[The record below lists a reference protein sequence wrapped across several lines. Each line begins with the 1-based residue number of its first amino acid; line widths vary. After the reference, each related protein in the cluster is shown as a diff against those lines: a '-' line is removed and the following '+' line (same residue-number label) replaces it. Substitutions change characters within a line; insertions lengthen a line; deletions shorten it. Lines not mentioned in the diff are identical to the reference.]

1 MNWNLFIHR
10 QMTVAFL
17 LCIRSANIC
26 SLKLFSL
33 KVSQRETLFMHID
46 YTFPFEVCFNF
57 LRFFQWF
64 LLCTIQWPFKL
75 ILAQFFIATPPGGIE
90 MEYWVVMRSV
100 WWQLSFRLKDM
111 ISQEARIREL
121 QILVFELKK
130 ENSQEAERVQEIL
143 QVLSG
148 FTKGANYVPNQ

>member
-1 MNWNLFIHR
+1 M
-10 QMTVAFL
+10 
-17 LCIRSANIC
+17 
-26 SLKLFSL
+26 
-33 KVSQRETLFMHID
+33 
-46 YTFPFEVCFNF
+46 
-57 LRFFQWF
+57 
-64 LLCTIQWPFKL
+64 
-75 ILAQFFIATPPGGIE
+75 LAQFFIATPPGGIE
-90 MEYWVVMRSV
+90 MEYWVIMGSV

-148 FTKGANYVPNQ
+148 FTKGAKYVQNQ